1 MHPQKA
7 FIGQQYVR
15 RFISSLHGESSFA
28 PEEVLGQPEKR
39 DGALRSS
46 MWSAQTDD
54 GYCHTTQF
62 VASSP
67 YYGLVNGEANT
78 YSWVFTEASSAVPLQ
93 NRFTE
98 TL

>member
-15 RFISSLHGESSFA
+15 RFISFLHGESSFA
-28 PEEVLGQPEKR
+28 PEKVLGQPEKR
-39 DGALRSS
+39 NGALRSS
-46 MWSAQTDD
+46 KWSARTDD
-54 GYCHTTQF
+54 SNRQTTQF
-62 VASSP
+62 AASSP

-93 NRFTE
+93 NHFTE